1 MNCHVD
7 SLNMQVEAGIACY
20 LRVKL
25 GIDCPVVTHTH
36 ARTRTHVM
44 MYHIND
50 FFFRFKDRILLV
62 V

>member
-7 SLNMQVEAGIACY
+7 SLNMQVEAGIAYY

-36 ARTRTHVM
+36 AHTR
-44 MYHIND
+44 ND
-50 FFFRFKDRILLV
+50 V
-62 V
+62 SHQ

>member
-25 GIDCPVVTHTH
+25 GMDCPVVTRTH
-36 ARTRTHVM
+36 ARAHT
-44 MYHIND
+44 
-50 FFFRFKDRILLV
+50 
-62 V
+62 